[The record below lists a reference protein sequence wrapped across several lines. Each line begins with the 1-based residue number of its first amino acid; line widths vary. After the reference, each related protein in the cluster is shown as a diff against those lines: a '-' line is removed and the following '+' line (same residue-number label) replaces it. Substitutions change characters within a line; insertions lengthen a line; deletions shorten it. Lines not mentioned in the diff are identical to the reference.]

1 MFSSSRRSAV
11 LIVAVILA
19 CGCVG
24 MVFGQR
30 LSSTNTTN
38 DTDVRDSVRS
48 FTQVYEV
55 VQQNYAEPVNP
66 DKAIYNGAIPGMLRV
81 LDPHSNFFDPKS
93 YAALREEQ
101 RGKYY
106 GVGMQVGPR
115 NNKVIVIAPFTG
127 APAYRAGIRP
137 GDVII
142 AVDGKPTDNMSTTDV
157 AELLKGPKGTTV
169 KITVLREGTEKPID
183 FNVVRDEI
191 PRYSVD
197 VHFMI
202 RPGIGYIHIAGFQ
215 ETTDHEVA
223 EALDQLQQQGELKGL
238 ILDLRQNPG
247 GLLSEGVGV
256 ADKFL
261 KKGQVIVSHHGRSS
275 PEKVYRAAHG
285 NGGKE
290 YPLVVLVNRGTASA
304 AEIVAGAIQ
313 DHDRG
318 LIVGETTFGKGLVQ
332 TVYPLSENTGLALTT
347 AKYYTPSGR
356 LIQRDYSGV
365 SLYDYYYNS
374 RDNGSDGTP
383 PTPSREVKM
392 TDSGRTV
399 YGGGGINPD
408 VVIPAI
414 KSNKFQ
420 DTVLQKYTFF
430 NFSKHYVINHKVTQS
445 FTVDDAVMQ
454 EFRKFLDSQQIAYTE
469 ADLVENNDWIRS
481 NIKAELF
488 VNEFGQQ
495 EGLIVHAENDPA
507 VAKAL
512 ELLPKAKELADNAK
526 KTIAQRS
533 NARVMAQQDATPA
546 AANNNNR

>member
-1 MFSSSRRSAV
+1 MFSSPRRSAV
-11 LIVAVILA
+11 LVICVVLA

-30 LSSTNTTN
+30 LTSSTASSG
-38 DTDVRDSVRS
+38 DGDIRDSVRS
-48 FTQVYEV
+48 FTEVYEV
-55 VQQNYAEPVNP
+55 VQRNYAEPVNP

-142 AVDGKPTDNMSTTDV
+142 AVDGKPTDNMSTSDV

-169 KITVLREGTEKPID
+169 KITMLREGTDKPID

-202 RPGIGYIHIAGFQ
+202 KPGIGYIHVSGFQ
-215 ETTDHEVA
+215 ETTEHEVGQ
-223 EALDQLQQQGELKGL
+223 ALDQLQEQGELKGL

-275 PEKVYRAAHG
+275 PEKIYRAARG
-285 NGGKE
+285 NGGKD

-347 AKYYTPSGR
+347 AKYYTPSMR
-356 LIQRDYSGV
+356 LIQRDYANV
-365 SLYDYYYNS
+365 SLYDYYFNRES
-374 RDNGSDGTP
+374 EENAHNA
-383 PTPSREVKM
+383 SREVKL

-399 YGGGGINPD
+399 YGGGGITPD
-408 VVIPAI
+408 VKIDAV
-414 KSNKFQ
+414 KSSHFQ
-420 DTVLQKYTFF
+420 DSLLQHYAFF
-430 NFSKHYVINHKVTQS
+430 NFAKHYAVTHHPAKN
-445 FTVDDAVMQ
+445 FEVDDVVLLD
-454 EFRKFLDSQQIAYTE
+454 FRKFLDDEKIPYTE
-469 ADLVENNDWIRS
+469 GELLENNAWVRS
-481 NIKAELF
+481 SIKSEIF
-488 VNEFGQQ
+488 VDVFGQE
-495 EGLIVHAENDPA
+495 EGLKVRAETDPQ
-507 VAKAL
+507 VTKAL
-512 ELLPKAKELADNAK
+512 ELLPQAKSLAE
-526 KTIAQRS
+526 
-533 NARVMAQQDATPA
+533 NARKVVAERTGGHPLNQ
-546 AANNNNR
+546 